1 MRIHTLFTILLFL
14 AIQTLGQNGLSRPE
28 LEAGV
33 PSRVTLNRFNPST
46 VPFEFIND
54 FIVIDMILNEQI
66 LLKFI
71 LDTGSEAS
79 IITQPE
85 IIDMLGI
92 PRGKVVKLYGAD
104 RKTILNAQIL
114 PIVQLKASN
123 LNFEN
128 IPILL
133 LQDNYFNTSTDIG
146 VQIHGILGA
155 DILRRFIIEINP
167 IDQTIT
173 FHKKLPNKQRLKKY
187 TRINSD
193 YDRGRFF
200 TNIQIN
206 QNGKLKNERFLI
218 DSGSNEAIVYHLD
231 TIRDAQLA
239 TNLVPT
245 AISQGLGGEIKGYT
259 GFATSI
265 ELENLLIRNIP
276 IQYQVLSYGD
286 SLTSFR
292 SGILG
297 IPVLKQFNILMD
309 YARGDVYLKKNKLF
323 GSNIERDKSGISLI
337 ASGPNL
343 NDFIITN
350 VFPGSPAYHAG
361 LKKDDRIISVKGVN
375 NKLLGLSDINKKFKR
390 KNGRRMRLKVKR
402 GAETISVSFRLDD
415 YLLKN
420 FS

>member
-1 MRIHTLFTILLFL
+1 MLRQTLFTILLFL

-33 PSRVTLNRFNPST
+33 PSRVTLNRFNPYT

-54 FIVIDMILNEQI
+54 FIVIDMILNDQI

-206 QNGKLKNERFLI
+206 QNGKIKNERFLI

-245 AISQGLGGEIKGYT
+245 AISQGLGGEIKGYI

-265 ELENLLIRNIP
+265 ELENLQIRNIP
-276 IQYQVLSYGD
+276 IQYQVLNYGD
-286 SLTSFR
+286 SLTSSR

-337 ASGPNL
+337 ASGPSL

-350 VFPGSPAYHAG
+350 VFPGSPADHAG

>member
-1 MRIHTLFTILLFL
+1 MRTHTLFTILLFL

-33 PSRVTLNRFNPST
+33 PSRVPLNRFNPST

-206 QNGKLKNERFLI
+206 QNGKVKNERFLI

-259 GFATSI
+259 GFANSI

-309 YARGDVYLKKNKLF
+309 YARGEVYLKKNKLF

-337 ASGPNL
+337 ASGPSL